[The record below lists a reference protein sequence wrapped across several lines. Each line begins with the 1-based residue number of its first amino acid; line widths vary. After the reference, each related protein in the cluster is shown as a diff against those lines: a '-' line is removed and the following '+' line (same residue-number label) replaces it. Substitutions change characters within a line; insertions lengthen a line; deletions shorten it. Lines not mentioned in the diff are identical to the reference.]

1 VLVERCSMLKTPAL
15 QPPANVQSKRQI
27 WNTLLAMCPRII
39 YICLWMCLLQLG
51 DRWNPL
57 SLFFICL
64 FAQACWIRMNIV
76 LMETDPLL
84 AVEEIKE
91 QINLPFLMDT
101 IIIFCWS
108 LWMQRNDIIFRGI
121 QPTPDRCLQFFRKE
135 WDLPLPFLQKK
146 GLFIY

>member
-1 VLVERCSMLKTPAL
+1 
-15 QPPANVQSKRQI
+15 
-27 WNTLLAMCPRII
+27 
-39 YICLWMCLLQLG
+39 
-51 DRWNPL
+51 
-57 SLFFICL
+57 
-64 FAQACWIRMNIV
+64 MNIV

-91 QINLPFLMDT
+91 QINLPFLMDI

-146 GLFIY
+146 KDYLYIELAL